1 MKTAKQT
8 TVLTAVQFNLL
19 ELIRINR
26 PENGVFEYSEIK
38 KACDFRSF
46 DGSFNAL
53 LFKGHIKHFTTT
65 ANKNTFITTVK

>member
-1 MKTAKQT
+1 MKNLTK
-8 TVLTAVQFNLL
+8 LTAVQYNLL
-19 ELIRINR
+19 ELVRIHR
-26 PENGVFEYSEIK
+26 PENGIFEYCDIK